1 MSFEITPKTSWAEIE
16 QESSITQVIHP
27 LYDNYMTKE
36 EFAQEFGAIL
46 PEFNGQDD
54 YPDSYLG
61 FYVEVNPING
71 ALKFTDE
78 DTKADFIE
86 YAIEEGL
93 IPPLKEVHQGEG
105 SDDRKE
111 RMEREEWEGMTRL
124 DSTEVRDIERE
135 ILQQQERERLASME
149 IQRQKSFDRSQ
160 SHSQFY
166 KDYMLLENIWKG
178 CQKNIDK
185 INKINNSGDRDPDSY
200 ARIAKK
206 LEGSRA
212 RLEPVYHKFATNYPP
227 SEFHIY
233 PDYNKTMNTV
243 IQEIGNWLMGV

>member
-1 MSFEITPKTSWAEIE
+1 ME
-16 QESSITQVIHP
+16 
-27 LYDNYMTKE
+27 KE
-36 EFAQEFGAIL
+36 G
-46 PEFNGQDD
+46 
-54 YPDSYLG
+54 
-61 FYVEVNPING
+61 
-71 ALKFTDE
+71 
-78 DTKADFIE
+78 
-86 YAIEEGL
+86 
-93 IPPLKEVHQGEG
+93 
-105 SDDRKE
+105 DRSA

-185 INKINNSGDRDPDSY
+185 LKKLDRDTDGY
-200 ARIAKK
+200 DKIAKK